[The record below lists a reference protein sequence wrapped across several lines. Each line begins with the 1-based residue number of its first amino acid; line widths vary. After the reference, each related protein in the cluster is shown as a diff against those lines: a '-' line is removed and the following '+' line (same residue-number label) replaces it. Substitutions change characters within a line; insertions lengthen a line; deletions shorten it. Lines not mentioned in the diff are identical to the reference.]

1 MRQLVPAGLLA
12 CLLALS
18 ACGGSGGDVADPAS
32 PVPIQDKTWTTPYGL
47 AHDGETSQIA
57 VNASGPVTMAWWHA
71 DASSPTGGPPTT
83 YACTLRKRSWLPPG
97 GWGPVE
103 TLLSPG
109 LADAFPCGGVD
120 VQANAAGDVLIVA
133 NPTSPAPA
141 AVFRRLAGEAVWR
154 QPATPMSPGTGL
166 RSFVVA
172 RLMED
177 GAVRQ
182 VDFQSA
188 ASETGVAWDSY
199 RYATRLWERSG
210 TVQAARTVDVS
221 YQDSVQGYRPLYGPA
236 VSIDSA
242 GHVLVVFDVANQ
254 LRWSSFRADRD
265 AWSPPVP
272 VLAPG
277 ELPAG
282 TPPAEG
288 LQAFRLSRDPVDGK
302 PWLMTMRTPPDI
314 SRSIE
319 VLVRRFDPGIGWSTR
334 ESMAAGNF
342 VWGWDVATLADGRT
356 MVVYRD
362 AATASGP
369 GLLERTW
376 TPGAGWSSPRTIT
389 RGAYG
394 GHDARVAIGTN
405 GDAVVAYR
413 DCATVP
419 RIPLYDG
426 LAGLCVV
433 KASRLADFAS
443 TASQWTAP
451 QPLSPG
457 GTTPDAD
464 TRDEYRV
471 GVRDLRFLAS
481 GDVYLAWWRSATYS
495 SDWELWLQT
504 LTGAR

>member
-1 MRQLVPAGLLA
+1 MV
-12 CLLALS
+12 
-18 ACGGSGGDVADPAS
+18 
-32 PVPIQDKTWTTPYGL
+32 
-47 AHDGETSQIA
+47 
-57 VNASGPVTMAWWHA
+57 WWHLDATRTA
-71 DASSPTGGPPTT
+71 DRGPTT
-83 YACTLRKRSWLPPG
+83 YAWTLRTRGWLPAG
-97 GWGPVE
+97 GWGPVDI
-103 TLLSPG
+103 LLAQSPS
-109 LADAFPCGGVD
+109 DSYPCGGVD
-120 VQANAAGDVLIVA
+120 VQANAAGDVLVVA

-141 AVFRRLAGEAVWR
+141 TLFRRLAGEAIWR
-154 QPATPMSPGTGL
+154 QPATPLSAGPGL

-172 RLMED
+172 RLAEGGD
-177 GAVRQ
+177 VRQ
-182 VDFQSA
+182 VDFQRA
-188 ASETGVAWDSY
+188 ASEAWNSY

-210 TVQAARTVDVS
+210 AVLAARTVDVS
-221 YQDSVQGYRPLYGPA
+221 YLDPVQGYRPIYGPA
-236 VSIDSA
+236 VSIDPR
-242 GHVLVVFDVANQ
+242 GHVLVVVDVANQ
-254 LRWSSFRADRD
+254 LRWSSFRVDSD
-265 AWSPPVP
+265 SWSPPAP

-277 ELPAG
+277 ELAG
-282 TPPAEG
+282 AAPPAEP
-288 LQAFRLSRDPVDGK
+288 QPVFRLSRDPVDGK
-302 PWLMTMRTPPDI
+302 PWLMTMNTRRDNLPL
-314 SRSIE
+314 SE
-319 VLVRRFDPGIGWSTR
+319 VLVRRFDPDAGWSAR
-334 ESMAAGNF
+334 ESVATGNL
-342 VWGWDVATLADGRT
+342 VWGWDLATLADGRT

-362 AATASGP
+362 AATESGH

-394 GHDARVAIGTN
+394 GHDARVAIGTD

-481 GDVYLAWWRSATYS
+481 GDVSLAWWRSATYS

-504 LTGAR
+504 LTGVR